1 MTMENLSRR
10 INQFDNKSDARN
22 LYLTLSAIYKRLGNV
37 ALTIPTLLTAG
48 TTTKVKS
55 TTDFY
60 GFINGILVKKAAT
73 DNLITLTTAS
83 NCTNA
88 LFNVTMFTISSAG
101 TITNRAGTAGA
112 TYAAITWPVLPIDEA
127 IFGMMLI
134 NPTGT
139 GDFIGG
145 TTPVNDVTVVP
156 NAVFISPL
164 SALSF
169 SAIANL

>member
-10 INQFDNKSDARN
+10 INQFSNKSDARN
-22 LYLTLSAIYKRLGNV
+22 LYLTLAQIYKKLGNV
-37 ALTIPTLLTAG
+37 GLSTANLTLA
-48 TTTKVKS
+48 TTKAKIKS
-55 TTDFY
+55 QADYYAFVS
-60 GFINGILVKKAAT
+60 GILVKKAAT

-88 LFNVTMFTISSAG
+88 LFNVTVFTINSSG

-112 TYAAITWPVLPIDEA
+112 SLAAITWPTIPAEEA
-127 IFGMMLI
+127 VFGILI
-134 NPTGT
+134 VNPTGT
-139 GDFIGG
+139 GDFVGG
-145 TTPVNDVTVVP
+145 TTALDDATVVP
-156 NAVFISPL
+156 NAVYLNPL